1 MMNSKKLSVI
11 VPLYNAGDAF
21 IACMDSLI
29 TQTYP
34 NLEIIIIND
43 GSSDHSPA
51 IAQRYADIHPHVRL
65 IHQHNQGCSVARN
78 RAMEIARG
86 EYIAFVDADDVVY
99 PEMYDVL
106 MKMAVQDQ
114 LDVVQCNADW
124 FDVRTERSSCA
135 IPADRLATTG
145 VLTGPEWLRK
155 ALASYRWTH
164 VVWMGIYRRELLE
177 RHSLTFISG
186 LYHEDIPWTTE
197 VLFNARRVRYTQ
209 QPLYRYSIHDQ
220 SLSRSSRS
228 GEKHLIYQRHY
239 MHITRL
245 LEKLNQDY
253 AGQITIHPE
262 FRNQITR
269 EALRVCRSVR
279 KERCEQT
286 KRQIVSEIIASG
298 THLRMLRN
306 ARSLKLYYQAV
317 LWIVRLYSQRG
328 RKGRERSM
336 ARARRLLSF
345 K

>member
-21 IACMDSLI
+21 IDCMDSLI

-34 NLEIIIIND
+34 HLEIIIVND
-43 GSSDHSPA
+43 GSSDNSPA

-65 IHQHNQGCSVARN
+65 IHQRNQGCSAARN
-78 RAMEIARG
+78 RAMEIAQG

-99 PEMYDVL
+99 PGMYELL
-106 MKMAVQDQ
+106 MKMAEQDQ

-124 FDVRTERSSCA
+124 FDVRTGHCSRA
-135 IPADRLATTG
+135 IPVKRLATTG
-145 VLTGPEWLRK
+145 VLSGPEWLRK

-177 RHSLTFISG
+177 RHSLNFISG

-220 SLSRSSRS
+220 SLSRSTRS

-239 MHITRL
+239 IRITRL
-245 LEKLNQDY
+245 LEKLNQGY
-253 AGQITIHPE
+253 AHQITIYPE
-262 FRNQITR
+262 FRNQIAR

-279 KERCEQT
+279 KETCEQT
-286 KRQIVSEIIASG
+286 KQQIISEFIASG
-298 THLRMLRN
+298 THRRMLRN
-306 ARSLKLYYQAV
+306 ARSLKLCYQAL
-317 LWIVRLYSQRG
+317 LWMARLYFWRG
-328 RKGRERSM
+328 VKGQERGF